1 MTSTLPKVGFKQWE
15 IWLYYMH
22 DNTDKNPD
30 VYQDQ
35 NGALWAPV
43 GDLPLALRLVKP
55 GRTPDDLN
63 VFPEKL
69 FVTARFK
76 LGGFSVIAYV
86 GYFINDEAAP
96 RLILE
101 TGSLEFVNLNGTID
115 ISDIFPMTDNVQMAD
130 LHVMYRAESP
140 FPGAASMA
148 LACHQ
153 VYYCVRR

>member
-1 MTSTLPKVGFKQWE
+1 
-15 IWLYYMH
+15 MH

-30 VYQDQ
+30 VYHDQ

-43 GDLPLALRLVKP
+43 GDLLWGLRLVKP
-55 GRTPDDLN
+55 GQVNKLN

-76 LGGFSVIAYV
+76 VAWGSVIAFV
-86 GYFINDEAAP
+86 GYFINDEAEP
-96 RLILE
+96 RLVLQ
-101 TGSLEFVNLNGTID
+101 TTATDSFVNLNGTLD
-115 ISDIFPMTDNVQMAD
+115 ISDIFPMTDEVQVAD
-130 LHVMYRAESP
+130 LHVMYRAEGL
-140 FPGAASMA
+140 FPSMA

>member
-1 MTSTLPKVGFKQWE
+1 MHSTLPKVGFKQWE

-22 DNTDKNPD
+22 DYGDKTPD
-30 VYQDQ
+30 VYSDQ
-35 NGALWAPV
+35 NGAPWVPV
-43 GDLPLALRLVKP
+43 TDLLLPLRLVKP

-69 FVTARFK
+69 FVTARFE
-76 LGGFSVIAYV
+76 LGWGSVIAYV

-96 RLILE
+96 RLVLE
-101 TGSLEFVNLNGTID
+101 TTSPEFVNLNGTID
-115 ISDIFPMTDNVQMAD
+115 ISDIFPMTDEVQMAD
-130 LHVMYRAESP
+130 LHVMYRAEGL
-140 FPGAASMA
+140 FPSMA